1 MDREIMFSLA
11 NWLMLQ
17 KCKEVEINPSGSHC
31 QAVRGRNG
39 ERVFTLVKTDSD
51 RPFMQVTFKKAH
63 APIFIY

>member
-1 MDREIMFSLA
+1 MDRQIMFSLA
-11 NWLMLQ
+11 NWLMLE
-17 KCKEVEINPSGSHC
+17 KSKEVGIDPSGSHC
-31 QAVRGRNG
+31 KAVRAKNG